1 MNSETV
7 TAATP
12 LVRLVRFEHEGI
24 FPHRDPPEES
34 CDCFSVNFVE
44 SGSFQVIAA
53 GRDEEFRPGILFV
66 TRPGLSYRCWHRE
79 EFPGDICLSVQ
90 FSDVALAEE
99 FEWLD
104 RGPAVRPS
112 NRLAYARLR
121 LLSTAGADP
130 LALEVEATELVRAVV
145 ECGSRTPKR
154 LYRPEQLAWL
164 ARRVDRARERLET
177 GYADSQPLAS
187 LAREA
192 GMSLFHFARI
202 FRELIGTPPHR
213 YLTGLRLRHARRL
226 LEAGR
231 GVTET
236 CYEVGFSSLSHFTR
250 QFRRAFGVAPSTLRA
265 RG

>member
-12 LVRLVRFEHEGI
+12 LVRLVRFEHERI
-24 FPHRDPPEES
+24 VPHRDPPEES

-44 SGSFQVIAA
+44 SGSFRVMAE
-53 GRDEEFRPGILFV
+53 GRDEEFRPGMLFV
-66 TRPGLSYRCWHRE
+66 TRPGLSYRCRHRE
-79 EFPGDICLSVQ
+79 EFPGDVCLSVQ
-90 FSDVALAEE
+90 FSECALAGEVRG
-99 FEWLD
+99 LD

-112 NRLAYARLR
+112 NRIAYARLR
-121 LLSTAGADP
+121 LLSRSWGDP
-130 LALEVEATELVRAVV
+130 LAFEVGAMELVLAVA
-145 ECGSRTPKR
+145 ETGSETPSR

-164 ARRVDRARERLET
+164 ARRVDRIREMLEAS
-177 GYADSQPLAS
+177 YADPLPLAS

-202 FRELIGTPPHR
+202 FGELTGTPPHR
-213 YLTGLRLRHARRL
+213 YLTGIRLRHARRL

-236 CYEVGFSSLSHFTR
+236 CYDVGFSSLSHFTR
-250 QFRRAFGVAPSTLRA
+250 QFRRAFGVTPSRLRA
-265 RG
+265 RP